1 MRVEIGEFMRI
12 RIGEFVRVRIGG
24 HGEQSASWSQRM
36 LQLLQDSP
44 LASILFSEEGR
55 QSGTFSL
62 DHRRRDFMLTQTACG

>member
-12 RIGEFVRVRIGG
+12 RIGEFVRVRIGR

-44 LASILFSEEGR
+44 LASMLFSEGDSRIWYVKLVPWSAGFE
-55 QSGTFSL
+55 
-62 DHRRRDFMLTQTACG
+62 LTQTACG